1 MTNNVNLVNEILSS
15 IDEVETLTME
25 SSVDVIG
32 SMIDSYDKMFTI
44 QENYTGDNLD
54 DVLTSFY
61 QEGQIMDEVK
71 AKGANDGTIK
81 KILMFIPRLLAAI
94 VHAIKKAWNG
104 GKSAKGASNALD
116 KIKDA
121 GSDVKSFIASVL
133 SADSPEKIIGLVVGG
148 VTITAATAG
157 IIFSIKKGIFDKLGN
172 AIKAVV
178 AKIKYFTHS
187 KMVTGAG
194 DVPTTVNES
203 SIRYTASNDSWTLPV
218 DLDAIVQCYTI
229 PKGAVENLT
238 RISAVSSSSADVY
251 KKYLDE
257 FTKVRKLDILS
268 KSGKT
273 YTFDQLKAKIDEI
286 DVIIDEVFETSD
298 KAVTNINKL
307 ANNVKDDEKIDNKTK
322 KYINDLVA
330 EVQQYSGII
339 RNVTDLVVAVY
350 DSMTGIDIMR
360 AKIQSGDTTAGYS
373 GATTRPATD
382 ADDPDQIKE
391 LKAKQRL
398 SEAVKDVKSQIAA
411 ANESAEGGK
420 ASKEDVNKIFE
431 AVASAHNV
439 DVDDLKDAAK
449 TPLKVKVSNAAA
461 AGKKKATDAVNAVA
475 DKTKSVAGN
484 VKGKTSE
491 FAKSVTDKVKSLK
504 KSKGENP
511 QPTTEFDVEDINDVD
526 VVMFEYFVALDEAE
540 VVQES
545 VSNGWYSR

>member
-157 IIFSIKKGIFDKLGN
+157 IIFGIKKGIFDKLGN
-172 AIKAVV
+172 AIKAVA

-187 KMVTGAG
+187 KMVTG
-194 DVPTTVNES
+194 DVPTTFNES

-229 PKGAVENLT
+229 PKGAVENLA

-273 YTFDQLKAKIDEI
+273 YTFDQLKAKIHEI
-286 DVIIDEVFETSD
+286 DVIIDEIFETSD

-339 RNVTDLVVAVY
+339 RNVTDLVVAVM
-350 DSMTGIDIMR
+350 DSMSGIDAMC

-373 GATTRPATD
+373 DATTRPATD

>member
-1 MTNNVNLVNEILSS
+1 MTNNVNLVDEILSS
-15 IDEVETLTME
+15 IDEVESLTME

-44 QENYTGDNLD
+44 QENYTGDDID

-81 KILMFIPRLLAAI
+81 KILMFLPRLLAAI

-104 GKSAKGASNALD
+104 GKSSKEASSALD

-133 SADSPEKIIGLVVGG
+133 SADSPEKIVGLVVGG
-148 VTITAATAG
+148 ITISAATAG
-157 IIFSIKKGIFDKLGN
+157 IIFGIKKGIFDKLGN

-178 AKIKYFTHS
+178 AKIKYFMHS
-187 KMVTGAG
+187 KMVTG
-194 DVPTTVNES
+194 DVPTTVDES

-218 DLDAIVQCYTI
+218 DLDAIAQCYTI
-229 PKGAVENLT
+229 PKGAIENLS
-238 RISAVSSSSADVY
+238 RISAISSSSADVY

-273 YTFDQLKAKIDEI
+273 YTFDQLNAKMKEIGTTIDEI
-286 DVIIDEVFETSD
+286 LETSD

-307 ANNVKDDEKIDNKTK
+307 ANNVKDDEKIDNKAK
-322 KYINDLVA
+322 KYLKDLVS

-339 RNVTDLVVAVY
+339 RNVTDLVMAV
-350 DSMTGIDIMR
+350 DNSILQIDAMR
-360 AKIQSGDTTAGYS
+360 AKIQSGDTTAGDS
-373 GATTRPATD
+373 AAVTRTATD

-398 SEAVKDVKSQIAA
+398 PEAVKDVKSQIAA
-411 ANESAEGGK
+411 ANESAEDGK
-420 ASKEDVNKIFE
+420 ASKEEINKIFE

-439 DVDDLKDAAK
+439 EVEDLKDAAK

-461 AGKKKATDAVNAVA
+461 AGKKKATGVVNAVA
-475 DKTKSVAGN
+475 GKTKSVAGN

-504 KSKGENP
+504 KSKGEKP
-511 QPTTEFDVEDINDVD
+511 EPTTEFDVEDINDVD

>member
-44 QENYTGDNLD
+44 QENYTGDDID

-104 GKSAKGASNALD
+104 GKSSKEASGALD

-148 VTITAATAG
+148 ITISAATAG
-157 IIFSIKKGIFDKLGN
+157 IIFGIKKGIFDKLGN
-172 AIKAVV
+172 AIKAVA

-187 KMVTGAG
+187 KMVTG
-194 DVPTTVNES
+194 DVPTTVDES

-218 DLDAIVQCYTI
+218 DLDAIAQCYTI

-238 RISAVSSSSADVY
+238 RISAVSSNSADVY

-268 KSGKT
+268 KSGKE
-273 YTFDQLKAKIDEI
+273 YTTEQVKTKLNAFDGTINNILETTDQAVSHMNDLAKTI
-286 DVIIDEVFETSD
+286 
-298 KAVTNINKL
+298 K
-307 ANNVKDDEKIDNKTK
+307 DEKEIDNKTK

-330 EVQQYSGII
+330 EIQQYSGII
-339 RNVTDLVVAVY
+339 RNVTDLVVAVN
-350 DSMTGIDIMR
+350 DSITGIEAMR
-360 AKIQSGDTTAGYS
+360 AKIQSGDTTTGDS
-373 GATTRPATD
+373 D

-439 DVDDLKDAAK
+439 DVEDLEDAAK

-475 DKTKSVAGN
+475 DKTKSIAGN

-526 VVMFEYFVALDEAE
+526 VVMFEYFVALDEAD

>member
-1 MTNNVNLVNEILSS
+1 MTNNVNLVDEILSS
-15 IDEVETLTME
+15 IDEVESLTME

-44 QENYTGDNLD
+44 QENYTGDD
-54 DVLTSFY
+54 IDGVLTSFY

-81 KILMFIPRLLAAI
+81 KILMFIPRLLQAI
-94 VHAIKKAWNG
+94 FHAIKKAWNG
-104 GKSAKGASNALD
+104 GKSSKEASSALD

-133 SADSPEKIIGLVVGG
+133 SADSPEKIVGLVVGG
-148 VTITAATAG
+148 ITISAATAG
-157 IIFSIKKGIFDKLGN
+157 IIFGIKKGIFDKLGN

-187 KMVTGAG
+187 KMVTG
-194 DVPTTVNES
+194 DVPTTVEES

-218 DLDAIVQCYTI
+218 DLDAIAQCYTI
-229 PKGAVENLT
+229 PKGAIENLS
-238 RISAVSSSSADVY
+238 RISAISSSSVDVY

-273 YTFDQLKAKIDEI
+273 YTTDQLNAKMKEIGTTIDEI
-286 DVIIDEVFETSD
+286 LETSD

-307 ANNVKDDEKIDNKTK
+307 VNNVKDDEKTDNKAK
-322 KYINDLVA
+322 KYLKDLVS

-339 RNVTDLVVAVY
+339 RNVTDLVTAV
-350 DSMTGIDIMR
+350 DNSIFQIDAMR
-360 AKIQSGDTTAGYS
+360 AKIQSGDTTAGDS
-373 GATTRPATD
+373 SAATRPATD

-398 SEAVKDVKSQIAA
+398 PEAVKDVKSQIAA
-411 ANESAEGGK
+411 ANESAENGK

-461 AGKKKATDAVNAVA
+461 AGKKKATGVVNAVA

-504 KSKGENP
+504 KSKGEKP
-511 QPTTEFDVEDINDVD
+511 EPTTEFDVEDINDVD

-540 VVQES
+540 IVQES

>member
-1 MTNNVNLVNEILSS
+1 MTNNVNLVDEILSS
-15 IDEVETLTME
+15 IDEVESLTME

-44 QENYTGDNLD
+44 QENYTGDDID

-81 KILMFIPRLLAAI
+81 KILMFLPRLLAAI

-104 GKSAKGASNALD
+104 GKSSKEASSALD

-133 SADSPEKIIGLVVGG
+133 SADSPEKIVGLVVGG
-148 VTITAATAG
+148 ITISAATAG
-157 IIFSIKKGIFDKLGN
+157 IIFGIKKGIFDKLGN

-178 AKIKYFTHS
+178 AKIKYFMHS
-187 KMVTGAG
+187 KMVTG
-194 DVPTTVNES
+194 DVPTTVDES

-218 DLDAIVQCYTI
+218 DLDAIAQCYTI
-229 PKGAVENLT
+229 PKGAIENLS
-238 RISAVSSSSADVY
+238 RISAISSSSADVY

-273 YTFDQLKAKIDEI
+273 YTFDQLNAKMKEIGTTIDEI
-286 DVIIDEVFETSD
+286 LETSD

-307 ANNVKDDEKIDNKTK
+307 ANNVKDDEKIDNKAK
-322 KYINDLVA
+322 KYLKDLVS

-339 RNVTDLVVAVY
+339 RNVTDLVMAV
-350 DSMTGIDIMR
+350 DNSILQIDAMR
-360 AKIQSGDTTAGYS
+360 AKIQSGDTTAGDS
-373 GATTRPATD
+373 AAVTRTATD

-398 SEAVKDVKSQIAA
+398 PEAVKDVKSQIAA
-411 ANESAEGGK
+411 ANESAEDGK
-420 ASKEDVNKIFE
+420 ASKEEINKIFE

-461 AGKKKATDAVNAVA
+461 AGKKKATSVVNAVT
-475 DKTKSVAGN
+475 DKTKSVAGK

-504 KSKGENP
+504 KSKGDKPE
-511 QPTTEFDVEDINDVD
+511 PTTEFDVEDINDVD

>member
-1 MTNNVNLVNEILSS
+1 MTNNVNLVDEILSS

-148 VTITAATAG
+148 VTITATTAG
-157 IIFSIKKGIFDKLGN
+157 IIFGIKKGIFDKLGN
-172 AIKAVV
+172 AIKAVA

-187 KMVTGAG
+187 KMVTG

-218 DLDAIVQCYTI
+218 DLDAIAQCYTI

-238 RISAVSSSSADVY
+238 KISAVSSNSADVY

-268 KSGKT
+268 KSGKE
-273 YTFDQLKAKIDEI
+273 YTTEQVKTKFDAFGETIDNI
-286 DVIIDEVFETSD
+286 LETTD
-298 KAVTNINKL
+298 KAVSHMNDL
-307 ANNVKDDEKIDNKTK
+307 AKTIKDEKEIDNKTK

-330 EVQQYSGII
+330 EIQQYSSII
-339 RNVTDLVVAVY
+339 RNVTDLVVAVF
-350 DSMTGIDIMR
+350 DSISGIGIMR
-360 AKIQSGDTTAGYS
+360 DKIQSGDTTAGYS

-411 ANESAEGGK
+411 ANESDEGGK

-439 DVDDLKDAAK
+439 DVEDLKDAAK

-540 VVQES
+540 IVQES

>member
-44 QENYTGDNLD
+44 QENYTGDDID

-104 GKSAKGASNALD
+104 GKSSKEASSALD
-116 KIKDA
+116 KIKDT

-148 VTITAATAG
+148 ITISAATAG
-157 IIFSIKKGIFDKLGN
+157 IIFGIKKGIFDKLGN
-172 AIKAVV
+172 AIKAVA

-187 KMVTGAG
+187 KMVTG
-194 DVPTTVNES
+194 DVPTTVGES

-218 DLDAIVQCYTI
+218 DLDAIAQCYTI

-238 RISAVSSSSADVY
+238 RISAVSSNSADVY

-268 KSGKT
+268 KSGKK
-273 YTFDQLKAKIDEI
+273 YTTEQVKTKLNTFNGTINTIL
-286 DVIIDEVFETSD
+286 ETTD
-298 KAVTNINKL
+298 KAVSHMNDL
-307 ANNVKDDEKIDNKTK
+307 AKTIKDEKEIDNKTK

-330 EVQQYSGII
+330 EIQQYSGII
-339 RNVTDLVVAVY
+339 RNVTDLVVAVN
-350 DSMTGIDIMR
+350 DSITGIEAMC
-360 AKIQSGDTTAGYS
+360 AKIQSGDTTTGDS
-373 GATTRPATD
+373 NATTRPATD
-382 ADDPDQIKE
+382 ADDPEQIKE

-439 DVDDLKDAAK
+439 DVEDLKDAAK

-475 DKTKSVAGN
+475 DKTKSIAGN

-504 KSKGENP
+504 KSKGKNP

>member
-1 MTNNVNLVNEILSS
+1 MTNNVNLVDEILSS
-15 IDEVETLTME
+15 IDEVESLTME

-44 QENYTGDNLD
+44 QENYIGDDID

-94 VHAIKKAWNG
+94 VHTIKKAWNG
-104 GKSAKGASNALD
+104 GESTKKASSAVEKL
-116 KIKDA
+116 KDA
-121 GSDVKSFIASVL
+121 GSDVKTFIASVF
-133 SADSPEKIIGLVVGG
+133 SADSPEKIAGLVVGG
-148 VTITAATAG
+148 ITISAATAG
-157 IIFSIKKGIFDKLGN
+157 IIFGIKKGIFDKIGN
-172 AIKAVV
+172 AIKAVI

-187 KMVTGAG
+187 KMVTG
-194 DVPTTVNES
+194 DVPTTVDES
-203 SIRYTASNDSWTLPV
+203 SIRYTASDDSWTLPV
-218 DLDAIVQCYTI
+218 DFDAIVQCYTI
-229 PKGAVENLT
+229 PKSVIENLS
-238 RISAVSSSSADVY
+238 RISAISSSSADVY

-273 YTFDQLKAKIDEI
+273 YTSDQLSAFNDKINGIVDEI
-286 DVIIDEVFETSD
+286 LETSD

-307 ANNVKDDEKIDNKTK
+307 ANNVKDDEKVDDKAK
-322 KYINDLVA
+322 KYLNDLVS
-330 EVQQYSGII
+330 EVQQYAGII
-339 RNVTDLVVAVY
+339 RNVTDLVIAVN
-350 DSMTGIDIMR
+350 DSISRIDDMR
-360 AKIQSGDTTAGYS
+360 AKIQSGDTTTGDSDA
-373 GATTRPATD
+373 ATRPATD
-382 ADDPDQIKE
+382 ADDPEQIKE

-439 DVDDLKDAAK
+439 DVEDLKDAAK

-461 AGKKKATDAVNAVA
+461 AGKEKATATLNAA
-475 DKTKSVAGN
+475 ANKTKSVAGN
-484 VKGKTSE
+484 VKGKVGK
-491 FAKSVTDKVKSLK
+491 FANSVIDKAKSLK

>member
-157 IIFSIKKGIFDKLGN
+157 IIFGIKKGIFDKLGN
-172 AIKAVV
+172 AIKAVA

-187 KMVTGAG
+187 KMVAG

-203 SIRYTASNDSWTLPV
+203 SIRYTESNDSWTLPV
-218 DLDAIVQCYTI
+218 DLDAIAQCYTI
-229 PKGAVENLT
+229 PKGAIENLT
-238 RISAVSSSSADVY
+238 RISAVSSSSADEY

-268 KSGKT
+268 KSGKE
-273 YTFDQLKAKIDEI
+273 YTTEQVKTKLDAFDGTIDNI
-286 DVIIDEVFETSD
+286 LETTD
-298 KAVTNINKL
+298 KAVSHMNDL
-307 ANNVKDDEKIDNKTK
+307 AKTIKDEKEIDNKTK

-330 EVQQYSGII
+330 EIQQYSSII
-339 RNVTDLVVAVY
+339 RNVTDLVVAVF
-350 DSMTGIDIMR
+350 DSITGIDIMR
-360 AKIQSGDTTAGYS
+360 AKIQSGDTTTGYS
-373 GATTRPATD
+373 NATTRPATD

-420 ASKEDVNKIFE
+420 ASKEEVNKIFE

-439 DVDDLKDAAK
+439 DVEDLKDAAK

-475 DKTKSVAGN
+475 DKTKSIAGN

-526 VVMFEYFVALDEAE
+526 VVMFEYFVALDEAD

>member
-71 AKGANDGTIK
+71 DKGANDGTIK

-133 SADSPEKIIGLVVGG
+133 SADSPEKIAGLVVGG
-148 VTITAATAG
+148 ITITAATAG
-157 IIFSIKKGIFDKLGN
+157 IIFGIKKGIFDKLGN

-187 KMVTGAG
+187 KMVTG
-194 DVPTTVNES
+194 DVPTTVDES

-218 DLDAIVQCYTI
+218 DLDAIAQCYTI

-238 RISAVSSSSADVY
+238 RISAVSSNSADVY

-268 KSGKT
+268 KSGKE
-273 YTFDQLKAKIDEI
+273 YTTEQVKTKLNTFNGTINNIL
-286 DVIIDEVFETSD
+286 ETTD
-298 KAVTNINKL
+298 KAVSHMNDL
-307 ANNVKDDEKIDNKTK
+307 AKTIKDEKEIDNKTK

-330 EVQQYSGII
+330 EIQQYSGII
-339 RNVTDLVVAVY
+339 RNVTDLVVAVN
-350 DSMTGIDIMR
+350 DSITGIDTMR
-360 AKIQSGDTTAGYS
+360 AKIQSGDTTTGDS
-373 GATTRPATD
+373 DATTRPATD

-439 DVDDLKDAAK
+439 DVEDLKDAAK

-461 AGKKKATDAVNAVA
+461 AGKKKATDAVNAAA
-475 DKTKSVAGN
+475 DKTKSIAGN

-540 VVQES
+540 AVQES

>member
-133 SADSPEKIIGLVVGG
+133 SADSPEKIVGLVVGG

-157 IIFSIKKGIFDKLGN
+157 IIFGIKKGIFDKLGN
-172 AIKAVV
+172 AIKAVA

-187 KMVTGAG
+187 KMVTG

-218 DLDAIVQCYTI
+218 DLDAIAQCYTI
-229 PKGAVENLT
+229 PKGAVENLA
-238 RISAVSSSSADVY
+238 RISAVSSNSADVY

-268 KSGKT
+268 KSGKE
-273 YTFDQLKAKIDEI
+273 YTTEQVKTKLNAFNGTINDIL
-286 DVIIDEVFETSD
+286 ETTD
-298 KAVTNINKL
+298 KAVSHMNDL
-307 ANNVKDDEKIDNKTK
+307 AKTIKDEKEIDNKTK

-330 EVQQYSGII
+330 EIQQYSGIV
-339 RNVTDLVVAVY
+339 RNVTDLVVAVN
-350 DSMTGIDIMR
+350 DSITGIDIMR
-360 AKIQSGDTTAGYS
+360 AKIQSGDTTAGDS
-373 GATTRPATD
+373 DATTRPATD

>member
-1 MTNNVNLVNEILSS
+1 MTNNVNLVDEILSS

-32 SMIDSYDKMFTI
+32 SMIDSYDKLFAI
-44 QENYTGDNLD
+44 QENYTGDD
-54 DVLTSFY
+54 IDGVLTSFY

-81 KILMFIPRLLAAI
+81 KILMFLPRLIAAI

-104 GKSAKGASNALD
+104 GKSAKEASSALD

-133 SADSPEKIIGLVVGG
+133 SADSPEKIVGLVVGG
-148 VTITAATAG
+148 ITITAATAG
-157 IIFSIKKGIFDKLGN
+157 VIFGIKKGIFDKLGN

-178 AKIKYFTHS
+178 AKIKYFMHS
-187 KMVTGAG
+187 KMVTG
-194 DVPTTVNES
+194 DVPTTVDQS

-218 DLDAIVQCYTI
+218 DLDAIAQCYTI
-229 PKGAVENLT
+229 PKGAIENLS
-238 RISAVSSSSADVY
+238 RISAISSSSADVY

-273 YTFDQLKAKIDEI
+273 YTFDQLNAKMKEIGTTIDEI
-286 DVIIDEVFETSD
+286 LETSD

-307 ANNVKDDEKIDNKTK
+307 ANNVKDDEKIDNTAK
-322 KYINDLVA
+322 KYLKDLVS
-330 EVQQYSGII
+330 EVQQYSDII
-339 RNVTDLVVAVY
+339 RNVTDLVMAV
-350 DSMTGIDIMR
+350 DNSILQIDAMR
-360 AKIQSGDTTAGYS
+360 AKIQSGDTTAGDS
-373 GATTRPATD
+373 AAVTRTATD
-382 ADDPDQIKE
+382 ADDPEQIKA

-398 SEAVKDVKSQIAA
+398 PEAVEDVKSQIAA
-411 ANESAEGGK
+411 ANESAEDGK
-420 ASKEDVNKIFE
+420 ASKEEVKKIFE
-431 AVASAHNV
+431 DVAAAHNV

-461 AGKKKATDAVNAVA
+461 AGKKNAVNAVNA
-475 DKTKSVAGN
+475 AANAAKHIAGEAKN
-484 VKGKTSE
+484 KANGLV
-491 FAKSVTDKVKSLK
+491 KSVTNKVNDLK
-504 KSKGENP
+504 KNKGKKPE
-511 QPTTEFDVEDINDVD
+511 PTTEFDVEDINDVD

>member
-1 MTNNVNLVNEILSS
+1 MTNNVNLVDEILSS

-44 QENYTGDNLD
+44 QENYTGDDID

-104 GKSAKGASNALD
+104 GKSANEASSALD

-133 SADSPEKIIGLVVGG
+133 SADSPEKIAGLVVGG
-148 VTITAATAG
+148 ITITAATAG
-157 IIFSIKKGIFDKLGN
+157 VIFGIKKGIFDKLGN

-178 AKIKYFTHS
+178 AKIKYFMHS
-187 KMVTGAG
+187 KMVTG
-194 DVPTTVNES
+194 DVPTTVDES

-218 DLDAIVQCYTI
+218 DLDAIAQCYTI
-229 PKGAVENLT
+229 PKGAIENLS
-238 RISAVSSSSADVY
+238 RISPISSSSADVY

-273 YTFDQLKAKIDEI
+273 YTFDQLNAKMKEIGTTIDEI
-286 DVIIDEVFETSD
+286 LETSD

-307 ANNVKDDEKIDNKTK
+307 ANNVKDDEKIDNKAK
-322 KYINDLVA
+322 KYLKDLVS

-339 RNVTDLVVAVY
+339 RNVTDLVMAV
-350 DSMTGIDIMR
+350 DNSILQIDAMR
-360 AKIQSGDTTAGYS
+360 AKIQSGDTTTGDSTAV
-373 GATTRPATD
+373 TRTATD
-382 ADDPDQIKE
+382 TDDPEQIKA

-398 SEAVKDVKSQIAA
+398 PEAVEDVKSQIAA
-411 ANESAEGGK
+411 ANESAEDGK
-420 ASKEDVNKIFE
+420 ASKEEVKKIFE
-431 AVASAHNV
+431 DVAAAHNV

-475 DKTKSVAGN
+475 DKTKHIAGEAKN
-484 VKGKTSE
+484 KANGLV
-491 FAKSVTDKVKSLK
+491 KSVTDKVNELRKNKGK
-504 KSKGENP
+504 KPE
-511 QPTTEFDVEDINDVD
+511 PTTEFDVEDINDVD
-526 VVMFEYFVALDEAE
+526 VVMFEYFVALDEAD

>member
-1 MTNNVNLVNEILSS
+1 MTNNVNLVDEILSS

-32 SMIDSYDKMFTI
+32 SMIDSYDKLFAI
-44 QENYTGDNLD
+44 QENYTGDD
-54 DVLTSFY
+54 IDGVLTSFY

-81 KILMFIPRLLAAI
+81 KILMFLPRLIAAI

-104 GKSAKGASNALD
+104 GKSAKEASSALD

-133 SADSPEKIIGLVVGG
+133 SADSPEKIVGLVVGG
-148 VTITAATAG
+148 ITITAATAG
-157 IIFSIKKGIFDKLGN
+157 VIFGIKKGIFDKLGN

-178 AKIKYFTHS
+178 AKIKYFMHS
-187 KMVTGAG
+187 KMVTG
-194 DVPTTVNES
+194 DVPTTVDQS

-218 DLDAIVQCYTI
+218 DLDAIAQCYTI
-229 PKGAVENLT
+229 PKGAIENLS
-238 RISAVSSSSADVY
+238 RISPISSSSADVY

-273 YTFDQLKAKIDEI
+273 YTFDQLNAKMKEIGTTIDEI
-286 DVIIDEVFETSD
+286 LETSD

-307 ANNVKDDEKIDNKTK
+307 ANNVKDDEKIDNTAK
-322 KYINDLVA
+322 KYLKDLVS
-330 EVQQYSGII
+330 EVQQYSDII
-339 RNVTDLVVAVY
+339 RNVTDLVMAV
-350 DSMTGIDIMR
+350 DNSILQIDAMR
-360 AKIQSGDTTAGYS
+360 AKIQSGDTTAGDS
-373 GATTRPATD
+373 AAVTRTATD
-382 ADDPDQIKE
+382 ADDPEQIKA

-398 SEAVKDVKSQIAA
+398 PEAVEDVKSQIAA
-411 ANESAEGGK
+411 ANESAEDGK
-420 ASKEDVNKIFE
+420 ASKEEVKKIFE
-431 AVASAHNV
+431 DVAAAHNV

-461 AGKKKATDAVNAVA
+461 AGKKNAVNAVNA
-475 DKTKSVAGN
+475 AANAAKHIAGEAKN
-484 VKGKTSE
+484 KANGLV
-491 FAKSVTDKVKSLK
+491 KSVTDKVNDLK
-504 KSKGENP
+504 KNKGKKPE
-511 QPTTEFDVEDINDVD
+511 PTTEFDVEDINDVD

>member
-1 MTNNVNLVNEILSS
+1 MTNNVNLVDEILSS
-15 IDEVETLTME
+15 IDEVESLTME

-44 QENYTGDNLD
+44 QENYTGDSID

-71 AKGANDGTIK
+71 TKGANDGTIK
-81 KILMFIPRLLAAI
+81 KILMFIPRLIAAI

-104 GKSAKGASNALD
+104 GKSAKKASSAVE
-116 KIKDA
+116 KIKDS
-121 GSDVKSFIASVL
+121 GSDVKTFIASVF
-133 SADSPEKIIGLVVGG
+133 SADSPEKIAGLVVGG
-148 VTITAATAG
+148 ITISAATAG
-157 IIFSIKKGIFDKLGN
+157 IIFGIKKGIFDKIGN

-187 KMVTGAG
+187 KMVTG
-194 DVPTTVNES
+194 DVPTTVDES

-218 DLDAIVQCYTI
+218 DFDAIVQCYTI
-229 PKGAVENLT
+229 PKSVIENLS
-238 RISAVSSSSADVY
+238 RMSAVSSNSADVY

-273 YTFDQLKAKIDEI
+273 YTSDQLSAFDDKINGIVDEI
-286 DVIIDEVFETSD
+286 LETSD

-307 ANNVKDDEKIDNKTK
+307 ANNVKDDEKVDDKAK
-322 KYINDLVA
+322 KYLNDLVS
-330 EVQQYSGII
+330 EVQQYAGII
-339 RNVTDLVVAVY
+339 RNVTDLVIAVN
-350 DSMTGIDIMR
+350 DSISRIDDMR
-360 AKIQSGDTTAGYS
+360 AKIQSGDTTTGDS
-373 GATTRPATD
+373 DATTRTATD
-382 ADDPDQIKE
+382 ADDPEQIKE

-398 SEAVKDVKSQIAA
+398 SEAVKDVNSQIAA
-411 ANESAEGGK
+411 ANENAEGGK

-431 AVASAHNV
+431 DVASAHNV
-439 DVDDLKDAAK
+439 DVEDLKDAAK

-461 AGKKKATDAVNAVA
+461 AGKKKATDTLNAA
-475 DKTKSVAGN
+475 ANKTKSVAGN
-484 VKGKTSE
+484 VKGKVSG
-491 FAKSVTDKVKSLK
+491 FANSVIDKAKSLK
-504 KSKGENP
+504 KSKSENP

>member
-148 VTITAATAG
+148 VTITATTAG
-157 IIFSIKKGIFDKLGN
+157 IIFGIKKGIFDKLGN

-187 KMVTGAG
+187 KMVTG
-194 DVPTTVNES
+194 DVPTTVDES

-218 DLDAIVQCYTI
+218 DLDAIAQCYTI

-238 RISAVSSSSADVY
+238 RISAISSSSADVY

-268 KSGKT
+268 KSGKE
-273 YTFDQLKAKIDEI
+273 YTTEQVTTKFDVFNGTIDNI
-286 DVIIDEVFETSD
+286 LETTD
-298 KAVTNINKL
+298 KAVSHMNDL
-307 ANNVKDDEKIDNKTK
+307 AKTIKDEKEIDNKTK

-330 EVQQYSGII
+330 EIQQYSSII

-350 DSMTGIDIMR
+350 DSISGIDIMC
-360 AKIQSGDTTAGYS
+360 AKIQSGNTTAGYS

>member
-1 MTNNVNLVNEILSS
+1 MTNNVNLVDEILSS

-32 SMIDSYDKMFTI
+32 SMIDSYDKLFTI

-54 DVLTSFY
+54 GVLASFY

-81 KILMFIPRLLAAI
+81 KILMFLPRLLAAI

-104 GKSAKGASNALD
+104 GKSSKEASSALD

-133 SADSPEKIIGLVVGG
+133 SADSPEKIVGLVVGG
-148 VTITAATAG
+148 ITITATTAG
-157 IIFSIKKGIFDKLGN
+157 IIFGIKKGIFDKLGN

-178 AKIKYFTHS
+178 AKIKYFMHS
-187 KMVTGAG
+187 KMVTG
-194 DVPTTVNES
+194 DVPTTVDES

-218 DLDAIVQCYTI
+218 DLDAIAQCYTI
-229 PKGAVENLT
+229 PKGAIENLS
-238 RISAVSSSSADVY
+238 RISAISSSSADVY

-273 YTFDQLKAKIDEI
+273 YTFDQLNAKMKEIGTTIDEI
-286 DVIIDEVFETSD
+286 LETSD

-307 ANNVKDDEKIDNKTK
+307 ANNVKDDEKIDNKAK
-322 KYINDLVA
+322 KYLKDLVS

-339 RNVTDLVVAVY
+339 RNVTDLVMAVNN
-350 DSMTGIDIMR
+350 SILQIDAMR
-360 AKIQSGDTTAGYS
+360 AKIQSGDTTAGDS
-373 GATTRPATD
+373 AAVTRPTTD
-382 ADDPDQIKE
+382 ADDPEQIKA

-411 ANESAEGGK
+411 ANESAENGK

-439 DVDDLKDAAK
+439 DVEDLKDAAK
-449 TPLKVKVSNAAA
+449 TPLKAKVSNAAA
-461 AGKKKATDAVNAVA
+461 AGKKKATGVVNAVA
-475 DKTKSVAGN
+475 DKTKSIAGN
-484 VKGKTSE
+484 VKGKAGG

-511 QPTTEFDVEDINDVD
+511 RPTTEFDVEDINDVD

>member
-1 MTNNVNLVNEILSS
+1 MTNNVNLVDEILSS

-32 SMIDSYDKMFTI
+32 SMIDSYDKLFAI
-44 QENYTGDNLD
+44 QENYTGDD
-54 DVLTSFY
+54 IDGVLTSFY

-81 KILMFIPRLLAAI
+81 KILMFLPRLLAAI
-94 VHAIKKAWNG
+94 VHVIKKAWNG
-104 GKSAKGASNALD
+104 GKSAKEASSALD

-133 SADSPEKIIGLVVGG
+133 SADSPEKIVGLVVGG
-148 VTITAATAG
+148 ITITAATAG
-157 IIFSIKKGIFDKLGN
+157 VIFGIKKGIFDKLGN

-178 AKIKYFTHS
+178 AKIKYFMHS
-187 KMVTGAG
+187 KMVTG
-194 DVPTTVNES
+194 DVPTTVDQS

-218 DLDAIVQCYTI
+218 DLDAIAQCYTI
-229 PKGAVENLT
+229 PKGAIENLS
-238 RISAVSSSSADVY
+238 RISAISSSSADVY

-273 YTFDQLKAKIDEI
+273 YTFDQLNAKMKEIGTTIDEI
-286 DVIIDEVFETSD
+286 LETSD

-307 ANNVKDDEKIDNKTK
+307 ANNVKDDEKIDNTAK
-322 KYINDLVA
+322 KYLKDLVS

-339 RNVTDLVVAVY
+339 RNVTDLVMAV
-350 DSMTGIDIMR
+350 DNSILQIDAMR
-360 AKIQSGDTTAGYS
+360 AKIQSGDTTAGDS
-373 GATTRPATD
+373 AAVTRTATD
-382 ADDPDQIKE
+382 ADDPEQIKA

-398 SEAVKDVKSQIAA
+398 PEAVEDVKSQIAA
-411 ANESAEGGK
+411 ANESAEDGK
-420 ASKEDVNKIFE
+420 ASKEEVKKIFE
-431 AVASAHNV
+431 DVAAAHNV

-461 AGKKKATDAVNAVA
+461 AGKEKAVNAVNAAA
-475 DKTKSVAGN
+475 DKAKHIAGEAKN
-484 VKGKTSE
+484 KANGLV
-491 FAKSVTDKVKSLK
+491 KSVTNKVNDLK
-504 KSKGENP
+504 KNKGKKPE
-511 QPTTEFDVEDINDVD
+511 PTTEFDVEDINDVD

>member
-32 SMIDSYDKMFTI
+32 SMIDSYDKMFAI

-54 DVLTSFY
+54 DVMTSFY

-104 GKSAKGASNALD
+104 GKSAKGVSSALD

-121 GSDVKSFIASVL
+121 GTDVKSFIASVL
-133 SADSPEKIIGLVVGG
+133 SADSPEKIVGLVVGG
-148 VTITAATAG
+148 ITITATTAG
-157 IIFSIKKGIFDKLGN
+157 IIFGIKKGIFDKLGN

-178 AKIKYFTHS
+178 AKIKYFMHS
-187 KMVTGAG
+187 KMVTG
-194 DVPTTVNES
+194 DIPTTVDES

-218 DLDAIVQCYTI
+218 DLDAIAQCYTI
-229 PKGAVENLT
+229 PKGAIENLS
-238 RISAVSSSSADVY
+238 RISAISSSSADVY

-273 YTFDQLKAKIDEI
+273 YTFDQLNAKMKEIGTTIDEI
-286 DVIIDEVFETSD
+286 LETSD

-307 ANNVKDDEKIDNKTK
+307 ANNVKDDEKIDNKAK
-322 KYINDLVA
+322 KYLKDLVS
-330 EVQQYSGII
+330 EVQQYAGII
-339 RNVTDLVVAVY
+339 RNVTDLVMAV
-350 DSMTGIDIMR
+350 DNSILQIDAMR
-360 AKIQSGDTTAGYS
+360 VKIQSGDTTAGDS
-373 GATTRPATD
+373 DATTRPATD

-398 SEAVKDVKSQIAA
+398 PEAVKDVKSQIAV
-411 ANESAEGGK
+411 ANESAENGK

-439 DVDDLKDAAK
+439 DVEDLKDAAK
-449 TPLKVKVSNAAA
+449 TPLKVEVSNAAA
-461 AGKKKATDAVNAVA
+461 AGKKKATDVVNAVA
-475 DKTKSVAGN
+475 DKTKSIAGN
-484 VKGKTSE
+484 VKDKTSE

-504 KSKGENP
+504 KSKGKNP

>member
-1 MTNNVNLVNEILSS
+1 MTNNVNLVDEILSS

-32 SMIDSYDKMFTI
+32 SMIDSYDKLFTI

-133 SADSPEKIIGLVVGG
+133 SADSPEKIVGLVVGG
-148 VTITAATAG
+148 ITITAATAG
-157 IIFSIKKGIFDKLGN
+157 IIFGIKKGIFDKLGN

-187 KMVTGAG
+187 KMVTG

-218 DLDAIVQCYTI
+218 DLDAIIQCYTI
-229 PKGAVENLT
+229 PKGAIENLS
-238 RISAVSSSSADVY
+238 RISAISSSSADVY

-273 YTFDQLKAKIDEI
+273 YTFDQLNAKMKEIGTTIDEI
-286 DVIIDEVFETSD
+286 LETSD

-307 ANNVKDDEKIDNKTK
+307 ANNVKDDEKIDNKAK
-322 KYINDLVA
+322 KYLKDLVS
-330 EVQQYSGII
+330 EVQQYAGII
-339 RNVTDLVVAVY
+339 RNVTDLVMAV
-350 DSMTGIDIMR
+350 DNSILQIDAMR
-360 AKIQSGDTTAGYS
+360 AKIQSGDTTTGDS

-398 SEAVKDVKSQIAA
+398 SEAVKDVKSQIAV

-439 DVDDLKDAAK
+439 DVEDLKDAAK

-461 AGKKKATDAVNAVA
+461 AGKKKATGVVNAA
-475 DKTKSVAGN
+475 ANKAKHIAGEA
-484 VKGKTSE
+484 KGKVSG
-491 FAKSVTDKVKSLK
+491 FVDSVTNKVNDLK
-504 KSKGENP
+504 KNKGKKPE
-511 QPTTEFDVEDINDVD
+511 PTTEFDVEDINDVD

>member
-1 MTNNVNLVNEILSS
+1 MTNNVNLVDEILSS
-15 IDEVETLTME
+15 IDEVESLTME

-44 QENYTGDNLD
+44 QENYTGDDID

-81 KILMFIPRLLAAI
+81 KILMFLPRLLAAI

-104 GKSAKGASNALD
+104 GKSSKEASSALD

-133 SADSPEKIIGLVVGG
+133 SADSPEKIVGLVVGG
-148 VTITAATAG
+148 ITISAATAG
-157 IIFSIKKGIFDKLGN
+157 IIFGIKKGIFDKLGN

-178 AKIKYFTHS
+178 AKIKYFMHS
-187 KMVTGAG
+187 KMVTG
-194 DVPTTVNES
+194 DVPTTVDES

-218 DLDAIVQCYTI
+218 DLDAIAQCYTI
-229 PKGAVENLT
+229 PKGAIENLS
-238 RISAVSSSSADVY
+238 RISPISSSSADVY

-273 YTFDQLKAKIDEI
+273 YTFDQLNAKMKEIGTTIDEI
-286 DVIIDEVFETSD
+286 LETSD

-307 ANNVKDDEKIDNKTK
+307 ANNVKDDEKIDNKAK
-322 KYINDLVA
+322 KYLKDLVS

-339 RNVTDLVVAVY
+339 RNVTDLVMAV
-350 DSMTGIDIMR
+350 DNSILQIDAMR
-360 AKIQSGDTTAGYS
+360 AKIQSGDTTAGDS
-373 GATTRPATD
+373 AAVTRTATD

-398 SEAVKDVKSQIAA
+398 PEAVKDVKSQIAA
-411 ANESAEGGK
+411 ANESAEDGK
-420 ASKEDVNKIFE
+420 ASKEEINKIFE

-439 DVDDLKDAAK
+439 EVEDLKDAAK

-461 AGKKKATDAVNAVA
+461 AGKKKATGVVNAVA
-475 DKTKSVAGN
+475 GKTKSVAGN

-504 KSKGENP
+504 KSKGEKP
-511 QPTTEFDVEDINDVD
+511 EPTTEFDVEDINDVD